1 MKLTT
6 KRLKKLIREELNK
19 INEQHSDVD
28 PDILKYIDKVYENML
43 DYYDD
48 RRGDDNKD
56 HIMKH
61 EEDAMFFIRRLR
73 GMTELAMLSNDFE
86 PKHLNLYGN
95 WSMHVQ
101 GLHDTTGGLH
111 RTPGYKKFQKILQK
125 TPRQTQSENEKYN
138 RIYKEYIV
146 GGNYRSWKE
155 IPRDIYE
162 NPRLPDGTRYT

>member
-61 EEDAMFFIRRLR
+61 EED
-73 GMTELAMLSNDFE
+73 
-86 PKHLNLYGN
+86 
-95 WSMHVQ
+95 
-101 GLHDTTGGLH
+101 
-111 RTPGYKKFQKILQK
+111 
-125 TPRQTQSENEKYN
+125 
-138 RIYKEYIV
+138 
-146 GGNYRSWKE
+146 
-155 IPRDIYE
+155 
-162 NPRLPDGTRYT
+162 